1 MIKRIFTLLI
11 CVLLLVSCSSVS
23 NVSSLPNFINDS
35 FSVSYNGM
43 DVVMYTEEGSNGPML
58 LEYEDNQ
65 SIQADAV
72 RNRLSYIEKI
82 LDVNL
87 ELSTKGAADFDEYY
101 ITAIGSGLK
110 PVDIFYRGGDNSLW
124 DLADA
129 GVLIPITNFPDYIDL
144 NDEDKYGTPGVL
156 EAAMINGVP
165 YAVQPTYWPGLQGVE
180 CFFLTYNADKFQSLG
195 LTPLHEYFENET
207 WTWDTFKS
215 FCDLAIPLLSSEN
228 SEYVFSARDMYL
240 LNMMF
245 YANGFDYVDIVN
257 GEPRLNLYADSAVH
271 AIEFFQELLRYGNM
285 VEHCSDHHD
294 YSSFIEERSLT
305 KLAMAK
311 ALTVGNIA
319 YNANFTYNIMP
330 FPCGPDVE
338 YGSWGQ
344 TVTRINGLAIPI
356 TVESPDISAHII
368 SELCEPFEE
377 FGGSREGILDY
388 YKQNVFLSELDVEIF
403 FDVEK
408 YVRFDYDDPRLLFD
422 YTDEIAI
429 NASKGSAVELIQK
442 YASGAED
449 VYYTYIEPNLLGYMI
464 EHMNI
469 E

>member
-1 MIKRIFTLLI
+1 MNIVI
-11 CVLLLVSCSSVS
+11 
-23 NVSSLPNFINDS
+23 
-35 FSVSYNGM
+35 
-43 DVVMYTEEGSNGPML
+43 YTEEGENGPCL
-58 LEYEDNQ
+58 LEYEDDQ
-65 SIQADAV
+65 SIQADAM
-72 RNRLSYIEKI
+72 RNRLSDIENN

-87 ELSTKGAADFDEYY
+87 ELSSKGAAVFDSFY

-129 GVLIPITNFPDYIDL
+129 GVLMPITNFPDYIDL
-144 NDEDKYGTPGVL
+144 NDQDKYGTPGVL

-180 CFFLTYNADKFQSLG
+180 CFFLTYNADKFQTLG
-195 LTPLHEYFENET
+195 LTPLHEYYENET

-215 FCDLAIPLLSSEN
+215 FCDIAAPLISSEN

-245 YANGFDYVDIVN
+245 YSNGFDYVDMVD

-271 AIEFFQELLRYGNM
+271 SIEFFQDLLTYGNKI
-285 VEHCSDHHD
+285 EHCSSHHD
-294 YSSFIEERSLT
+294 YDSFIEERALT

-311 ALTVGNIA
+311 ALIVGKIA
-319 YNANFTYNIMP
+319 YDANFAYNIMP

-338 YGSWGQ
+338 YGSWAQ

-388 YKQNVFLSELDVEIF
+388 YKQNVFLSDLDVDVF

-422 YTDEIAI
+422 YTDEIAV

-442 YASGAED
+442 YASGAEQ
-449 VYYTYIEPNLLGYMI
+449 VYYKHIEPNLVGYMI

-469 E
+469 D